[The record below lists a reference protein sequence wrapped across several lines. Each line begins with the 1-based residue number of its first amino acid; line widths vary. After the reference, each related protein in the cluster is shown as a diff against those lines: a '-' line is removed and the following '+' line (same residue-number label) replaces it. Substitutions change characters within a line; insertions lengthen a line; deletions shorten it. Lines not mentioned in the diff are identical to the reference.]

1 MSTASNP
8 KAQGV
13 GGDRIF
19 VFKPGSQ
26 PRAAKAEVEG
36 RFCAAA
42 SDSGQ
47 SFIFSRKKKNKNLLN
62 CKEKVLFQP
71 QPWPESTC
79 AILSRN

>member
-8 KAQGV
+8 KAQGA

-36 RFCAAA
+36 RFCEAA
-42 SDSGQ
+42 SNSGQ
-47 SFIFSRKKKNKNLLN
+47 SFIFSRKKPL
-62 CKEKVLFQP
+62 
-71 QPWPESTC
+71 
-79 AILSRN
+79 

>member
-13 GGDRIF
+13 GGDDRIF

-36 RFCAAA
+36 RFCEAA
-42 SDSGQ
+42 SNSGQ
-47 SFIFSRKKKNKNLLN
+47 SFIFSRKKKSFKL
-62 CKEKVLFQP
+62 
-71 QPWPESTC
+71 
-79 AILSRN
+79 

>member
-36 RFCAAA
+36 RFCSAA
-42 SDSGQ
+42 SNSGQ
-47 SFIFSRKKKNKNLLN
+47 SFIFSRKKKKI
-62 CKEKVLFQP
+62 
-71 QPWPESTC
+71 
-79 AILSRN
+79 IL